1 MESGSNGGESD
12 FHKVL
17 GRALVD
23 VEFRNEL
30 ISGDTDR
37 QTKALQA
44 IGIEPTREQL
54 DELNSSVE
62 ALQRLSGAFGDA
74 IAAT

>member
-1 MESGSNGGESD
+1 MENSSESD

-23 VEFRNEL
+23 IQFRNDL
-30 ISGDTDR
+30 TSGDKDR
-37 QTKALQA
+37 QTAALESL
-44 IGIEPTREQL
+44 GIRATPDTIEA
-54 DELNSSVE
+54 LNASVD

-74 IAAT
+74 VAAT

>member
-1 MESGSNGGESD
+1 MPNGNESD

-23 VEFRNEL
+23 IDFRGEL
-30 ISGDTDR
+30 TSGDEGR
-37 QTKALQA
+37 QSAALESL
-44 IGIEPTREQL
+44 GIEATPEKL
-54 DELNSSVE
+54 KELNASID
-62 ALQRLSGAFGDA
+62 ALQRLSGSFGDA